1 MQKLHQHFGTRVTP
15 QSEPIPGSGQV
26 KNSAG
31 GFTWQI
37 DKWSQLDRFLILGIE
52 GGTYYV
58 SERKLAKE
66 NSESALA
73 CIKEDGLRVVSRVV
87 EISDEGR
94 AVKNDPALFVL
105 AMAAK
110 LGDENTRAA
119 AYKALPK
126 VARIGTHLFHW
137 TEYVKAFGG
146 LGGNGF
152 KRAIGRW
159 YTEQPA
165 WRVALQA
172 VKYQSRDGWSHRD
185 LLRLAHP
192 TAPTADHQSIFHYVV
207 KGRTNG
213 LTDVATVPKDL
224 RLIWAWETAKTLKA
238 SETKRMVELITEYKL
253 PHECVPNEFKSKPE
267 IWDALSQGMPVGAMI
282 RNLNKMTAVGL
293 VTGTS
298 EVTKRIVAT
307 LGDGEVLQK
316 ARLHPMAIL
325 VAMKQYATGRG
336 LKGSL
341 TWQPASRV
349 VDALDKAFYL
359 AFKAVEPTGKAMC
372 LALDVS
378 GSMTGAMVSGAPNVT
393 CREAAAAMAL
403 VTMNVEPNYEIVG
416 FTCGGIGK
424 GVKFEGGGR
433 FGWGGGDGLTQ
444 LAISPRQ
451 RLDDV
456 VRYTAG
462 LGFGG
467 TDCALPMIWATQHK
481 VPVDLFAIYT
491 DSETWAGRMHPSQ
504 ALNEYRQKMGRP
516 AKLVVVAMTGNPFSI
531 ADPRDSGQL
540 DVVGFD
546 AATPQLISSF
556 SVEGG

>member
-1 MQKLHQHFGTRVTP
+1 MQKLHTHFSTRQTP
-15 QSEPIPGSGQV
+15 QSEPIPGAGQV
-26 KNSAG
+26 KNRAG
-31 GFTWQI
+31 GFVWEI

-66 NSESALA
+66 QSKSALD
-73 CIKEDGLRVVSRVV
+73 CIKEDGLRVVRRVV

-137 TEYVKAFGG
+137 MEYVKAFGG
-146 LGGNGF
+146 LGGNGL
-152 KRAIGRW
+152 KRALGRW
-159 YTEQPA
+159 YTEMPA

-172 VKYQSRDGWSHRD
+172 VKYQQRDGWSHRD

-192 TAPTADHQSIFHYVV
+192 QAPTGDHQSIFHYIV

-213 LTDVATVPKDL
+213 LTDVTTVPKDL
-224 RLIWAWETAKTLKA
+224 RLIWAWETAKTLKP

-253 PHECVPNEFKSKPE
+253 PHECVPNEFKSQPE
-267 IWDALSQGMPVGAMI
+267 IWDALSVGMPVGAMI

-293 VTGTS
+293 VTNTS

-316 ARLHPMAIL
+316 ARLHPMAVL
-325 VAMKQYATGRG
+325 VAMKQYAAGRG

-341 TWQPASRV
+341 TWQPAPRV

-359 AFKAVEPTGKAMC
+359 AFRAVEPTGKTFC

-378 GSMTGAMVSGAPNVT
+378 GSMTGAHVSGAPNVT

-403 VTMNVEPNYEIVG
+403 VTMNVESAYECIG
-416 FTCGGIGK
+416 FTCGGVGK
-424 GVKFEGGGR
+424 GIKTGGSGW
-433 FGWGGGDGLTQ
+433 FGGQNGVTQ

-467 TDCALPMIWATQHK
+467 TDCSLPMIWAKEHK
-481 VPVDLFAIYT
+481 VPVDVFAIYT
-491 DSETWAGRMHPSQ
+491 DNETWAGGIHPSQ

-516 AKLVVVAMTGNPFSI
+516 AKLVVVAMTGDKFSI
-531 ADPRDSGQL
+531 ADPKDSGQL

-546 AATPQLISSF
+546 AATPNLISSF
-556 SVEGG
+556 SLE

>member
-1 MQKLHQHFGTRVTP
+1 MQKLHTHFSTRKTP
-15 QSEPIPGSGQV
+15 QSEAIPGAGQV
-26 KNSAG
+26 KNRAG
-31 GFTWQI
+31 GYVWEI

-66 NSESALA
+66 QSKSALD
-73 CIKEDGLRVVSRVV
+73 CIKEDGLRVVRRVV

-137 TEYVKAFGG
+137 MEYVKAFGG
-146 LGGNGF
+146 LGGNGL
-152 KRAIGRW
+152 KRALGRW
-159 YTEQPA
+159 YTEMPA

-172 VKYQSRDGWSHRD
+172 VKYQQRDGWSHRD

-192 TAPTADHQSIFHYVV
+192 QAPTGDHQSIFHYIV

-213 LTDVATVPKDL
+213 LTDVTTVPKDL
-224 RLIWAWETAKTLKA
+224 RLIWAWETAKTLKP
-238 SETKRMVELITEYKL
+238 SETKRMVELITQYKL

-267 IWDALSQGMPVGAMI
+267 IWDALSVGMPVGAMI

-293 VTGTS
+293 VTNTS

-307 LGDGEVLQK
+307 LGDPEVLQK
-316 ARLHPMAIL
+316 SRLHPMAVL
-325 VAMKQYATGRG
+325 VAMKQYAAGRG

-341 TWQPASRV
+341 TWQPAPRV

-359 AFKAVEPTGKAMC
+359 AFKAVEPTGKTFC

-378 GSMTGAMVSGAPNVT
+378 GSMTGAQVSGAPNVS

-403 VTMNVEPNYEIVG
+403 VTMNVESSFEVIG
-416 FTCGGIGK
+416 FTCGGVGK
-424 GVKFEGGGR
+424 GIKTGGSGW
-433 FGWGGGDGLTQ
+433 FGGQNGVTQ

-467 TDCALPMIWATQHK
+467 TDCSLPMIWAKEHK
-481 VPVDLFAIYT
+481 VPVDVFAIYT
-491 DSETWAGRMHPSQ
+491 DNETWAGGIHPSQ

-516 AKLVVVAMTGNPFSI
+516 AKLVVVAMTGDKFSI
-531 ADPRDSGQL
+531 ADPKDSGQL

-546 AATPQLISSF
+546 AATPNLISSF
-556 SVEGG
+556 SLE